1 MISETHSPHSTNP
14 PSTSASWPLSGLL
27 VLAGSAFVTILT
39 EALPAGLLP
48 AMSADLG
55 VGEARAGLL
64 ITLYA
69 LAAAL
74 TAIPMT
80 AWTLILPRRTL
91 LLALLLGFAA
101 TNVVTA
107 MSTGFA
113 LTLAARVVS
122 GVFAGLLWAMVP
134 AYAARLAPQH
144 SGKAIATALAG
155 MTVGLSLGIPA
166 GTALGGLI
174 GWRATFGLLTVLAVA
189 LATAALWHLPQ
200 LPGETAN
207 RGSGLMRTIRTPGIP
222 AINIASL
229 LMVLGFYVLYTYIAP
244 FVEQAGPA
252 VGTGTVLFLFGLGS
266 MGGVWLAGV
275 TADRRLRAAT
285 VVLLALAAACL
296 AVFGAVGHST
306 VAMVLGAVF
315 WGVTHGGIPT
325 LTQTAGVKAAPFDA
339 DTANSLWVT
348 GWNIGMAGGS
358 LLGGAVLDGAGTRAL
373 PWTAS
378 ALLAASVLTALL
390 ARHDGF
396 PSPGR
401 IHARDRDRAQQGS
414 AIAATPER

>member
-1 MISETHSPHSTNP
+1 MSSATHFPLAENP
-14 PSTSASWPLSGLL
+14 PSTNANWPLSGLL

-48 AMSADLG
+48 AMSADLR
-55 VGEARAGLL
+55 VTEARAGLL
-64 ITLYA
+64 ITVYA

-107 MSTGFA
+107 ISTGFA

-122 GVFAGLLWAMVP
+122 GVFAGLLWAMIP
-134 AYAARLAPQH
+134 AYAARLAPQR

-189 LATAALWHLPQ
+189 LAAAALWRLPQ
-200 LPGETAN
+200 LPGEAAS
-207 RGSGLMRTIRTPGIP
+207 RGTGLMRTIRTPGIP

-244 FVEQAGPA
+244 FVEQAGMG

-266 MGGVWLAGV
+266 MGGVLIAGA
-275 TADRRLRAAT
+275 TADRRLRVAT
-285 VVLLALAAACL
+285 IGLLALAAGCL

-306 VAMVLGAVF
+306 VAVVLGAVF

-325 LTQTAGVKAAPFDA
+325 LTQTAGVKAAPLDP

-358 LLGGAVLDGAGTRAL
+358 LLGGAVLDGAGSGAL

-378 ALLAASVLTALL
+378 ALLAAAVLTAVL
-390 ARHDGF
+390 ARRDGF
-396 PSPGR
+396 PSPSR
-401 IHARDRDRAQQGS
+401 MYSRDRDRAQRGS
-414 AIAATPER
+414 AVAVAPGE